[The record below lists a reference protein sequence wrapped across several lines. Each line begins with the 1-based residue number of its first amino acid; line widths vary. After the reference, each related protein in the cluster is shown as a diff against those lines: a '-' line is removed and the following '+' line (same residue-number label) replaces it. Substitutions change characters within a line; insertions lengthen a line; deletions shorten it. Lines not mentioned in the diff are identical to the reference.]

1 MQDVL
6 LIIDLQ
12 NGVCQTNDQTI
23 DHLSELLLFVNQRI
37 QRYRKEEK
45 PVIFVQHEEET
56 LPYGSKAWQPH
67 PALAYEPTDRLIRK
81 KHANSFFQTDLQA
94 VLQTNQVRSIEF
106 AGAQTEY
113 CLDGTIKFAHGLGYQ
128 NVVYAQATTTYPSR
142 GRSAAEIIDWYE
154 MIWQGRFAEVLAN
167 PQMKKL

>member
-56 LPYGSKAWQPH
+56 LPYGSKAWQLH

-81 KHANSFFQTDLQA
+81 NTPIVFFKQIYKRSYRQTKCVVSNLLVLRRNIALMARSNSRMVWVIKTSCMPKPQRRIQA
-94 VLQTNQVRSIEF
+94 EDDQQLKSLI
-106 AGAQTEY
+106 
-113 CLDGTIKFAHGLGYQ
+113 GTK
-128 NVVYAQATTTYPSR
+128 
-142 GRSAAEIIDWYE
+142 
-154 MIWQGRFAEVLAN
+154 
-167 PQMKKL
+167 

>member
-45 PVIFVQHEEET
+45 PVILLKKKIAPKMFVK
-56 LPYGSKAWQPH
+56 P
-67 PALAYEPTDRLIRK
+67 K
-81 KHANSFFQTDLQA
+81 KSFD
-94 VLQTNQVRSIEF
+94 
-106 AGAQTEY
+106 
-113 CLDGTIKFAHGLGYQ
+113 
-128 NVVYAQATTTYPSR
+128 
-142 GRSAAEIIDWYE
+142 
-154 MIWQGRFAEVLAN
+154 
-167 PQMKKL
+167 